1 MDASSTRSLLVL
13 PTYNEIQTVESV
25 LKRVFAAMPEGL
37 EVLVVDDNSPDGTAE
52 AVRTLSLTEPRI
64 HLLSRSAKTGLGDA
78 YIAGFRW
85 GLEREFATVLEMD
98 ADFSHNPADIPRLL
112 SALTDADLSIGSR
125 YVAGG
130 ATLNWDKFRLALSR
144 NGNRYCKLML
154 RMPVEDCTS
163 GFRAYRRAVLE
174 AQDLRTV
181 ASHGYAFQIEMARR
195 VHLAGGKI
203 VEVPITFTER
213 AEGVSKMSKRIVV
226 EALWQVTKW
235 GIQDRLRLKRQH
247 LEEPA
252 AS

>member
-1 MDASSTRSLLVL
+1 MDPSPVRSLLVL
-13 PTYNEIQTVESV
+13 PTYNEIRTVEAV
-25 LKRVFAAMPEGL
+25 LKKIFEAMPDGL

-52 AVRTLSLTEPRI
+52 AVRNFSSAEPRI
-64 HLLSRSAKTGLGDA
+64 HLLSRAAKTGLGDA

-85 GLEREFATVLEMD
+85 GLERDYDMILEMD
-98 ADFSHNPADIPRLL
+98 ADLSHNPADIPRLI
-112 SALTDADLSIGSR
+112 SALSDADLSIGSR

-144 NGNRYCKLML
+144 NGNRYCRMML
-154 RMPVEDCTS
+154 RMNVQDCTS
-163 GFRAYRRAVLE
+163 GFRAYRRAAL
-174 AQDLRTV
+174 ASQDLDSV

-235 GIQDRLRLKRQH
+235 GIQDRLRPNRS
-247 LEEPA
+247 A
-252 AS
+252 AVKQAG